1 MEEKKEFRNI
11 VVGIAFE
18 APAELRIAASG
29 ERLKD
34 YEAEF
39 NDWYFEDIVNK
50 ITHKNW
56 GVQFAQIDMTNPKF
70 VVDIFTNDNQEF
82 TTIYNIISSKP
93 HRDINFEM
101 MQPYYNFQKFLE
113 LTKQQTPE

>member
-11 VVGIAFE
+11 VAGIAFTV
-18 APAELRIAASG
+18 PAELKIAASG

-39 NDWYFEDIVNK
+39 NDHYFDGICSK
-50 ITHKNW
+50 IKHKKW
-56 GVQFAQIDMTNPKF
+56 GVQFAQIDLYNPKF
-70 VVDIFTNDNQEF
+70 VVDIFVDDKHEF
-82 TTIYNIISSKP
+82 ATIYNLISSNPLK
-93 HRDINFEM
+93 DITFEM
-101 MQPYYNFQKFLE
+101 MQPYYSFEKFLE